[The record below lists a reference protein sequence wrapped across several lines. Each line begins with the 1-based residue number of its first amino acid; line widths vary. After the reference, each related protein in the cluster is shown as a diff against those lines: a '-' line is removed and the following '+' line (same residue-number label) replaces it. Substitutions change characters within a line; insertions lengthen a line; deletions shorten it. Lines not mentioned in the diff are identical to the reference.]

1 MRVLCTL
8 MLHAYL
14 DTIYIKQ
21 YPFYPQIFGIVIIT
35 TACVDLGMLQG
46 FAGMETT
53 GHETDAVL
61 IAIGVLIIIVAA
73 FGCFG
78 AWKESPKLLYIFAG
92 CLIIIILLELSVGI
106 AAAALRPQIE
116 GTMKTQ
122 LRASFIKNKSTRE
135 EDSVYREFWDRVQS
149 NFAGCL
155 IIIILLE
162 LSVGIAAAALRPQI
176 EGTMKTQLRA
186 SFIKNKSTREE
197 DSVYREFWDRVQSS
211 LECCGVTGPE
221 NYGASEPRLKPSFS
235 CCPPDNSDEVDE
247 IKRSD
252 CLSMEKYYKEG
263 CEDKV
268 LSTVHSAGLSV
279 IVCGILF
286 CFLEVAGIILALWLA
301 HTIKTEGKGRETA

>member
-1 MRVLCTL
+1 MEGCG
-8 MLHAYL
+8 MNCIKYL
-14 DTIYIKQ
+14 LVVFNGI
-21 YPFYPQIFGIVIIT
+21 FLIFGIVIIAA
-35 TACVDLGMLQG
+35 ACVDMGMIKG
-46 FAGMETT
+46 FSGMEAS

-61 IAIGVLIIIVAA
+61 IAIGVLIIVVAA

-135 EDSVYREFWDRVQS
+135 EDSSYREFWDRIQS
-149 NFAGCL
+149 
-155 IIIILLE
+155 
-162 LSVGIAAAALRPQI
+162 
-176 EGTMKTQLRA
+176 T
-186 SFIKNKSTREE
+186 
-197 DSVYREFWDRVQSS
+197 
-211 LECCGVTGPE
+211 LECCGVTGPD
-221 NYGASEPRLKPSFS
+221 NYANSEPRLNPSFS
-235 CCPPDNSDEVDE
+235 CCPPAQGSDSTSPE
-247 IKRSD
+247 IYRSD
-252 CLSMEKYYKEG
+252 CISSQKYYTEG

-268 LSTVHSAGLSV
+268 LTTVHSAGMTV

-301 HTIKTEGKGRETA
+301 HAIKTQGKSRETA

>member
-1 MRVLCTL
+1 MEGCG
-8 MLHAYL
+8 MNCIKYL
-14 DTIYIKQ
+14 LVV
-21 YPFYPQIFGIVIIT
+21 FNGLFLIFGIVIIT

-149 NFAGCL
+149 
-155 IIIILLE
+155 
-162 LSVGIAAAALRPQI
+162 
-176 EGTMKTQLRA
+176 
-186 SFIKNKSTREE
+186 
-197 DSVYREFWDRVQSS
+197 S

-235 CCPPDNSDEVDE
+235 CCPPDSSDEVDE

-286 CFLEVAGIILALWLA
+286 CFLEIAGIVLALWLA
-301 HTIKTEGKGRETA
+301 HSIKTEGKGRETA

>member
-1 MRVLCTL
+1 MEGCG
-8 MLHAYL
+8 MNCIKYL
-14 DTIYIKQ
+14 LVV
-21 YPFYPQIFGIVIIT
+21 FNALFMIFGIVIIAA
-35 TACVDLGMLQG
+35 ACVDMGVMRD

-53 GHETDAVL
+53 GHETDVVL
-61 IAIGVLIIIVAA
+61 IVVGVLIIVVAA

-135 EDSVYREFWDRVQS
+135 EDSTYREFWDRVQS
-149 NFAGCL
+149 N
-155 IIIILLE
+155 
-162 LSVGIAAAALRPQI
+162 
-176 EGTMKTQLRA
+176 
-186 SFIKNKSTREE
+186 
-197 DSVYREFWDRVQSS
+197 
-211 LECCGVTGPE
+211 LECCGVTGPD
-221 NYGASEPRLKPSFS
+221 NYVASEPRLNPSFS
-235 CCPPDNSDEVDE
+235 CCPPDGTDRADE

-252 CLSMEKYYKEG
+252 CISLSKYYQEG

-268 LSTVHSAGLSV
+268 LSTVHSAGMTV

-286 CFLEVAGIILALWLA
+286 CFLEVIGIVLALWLA
-301 HTIKTEGKGRETA
+301 HSIKTQDKGRETA

>member
-1 MRVLCTL
+1 MESCG
-8 MLHAYL
+8 MNCIKYL
-14 DTIYIKQ
+14 LVV
-21 YPFYPQIFGIVIIT
+21 FNAIFMILGVIIIAV
-35 TACVDLGMLQG
+35 ACVDMGMLKG

-61 IAIGVLIIIVAA
+61 IAVGVLIIIVAA

-78 AWKESPKLLYIFAG
+78 AWKESPKLLYIFVG
-92 CLIIIILLELSVGI
+92 LLILIILLELSVGI

-135 EDSVYREFWDRVQS
+135 EDSVYREFWDKIQ
-149 NFAGCL
+149 N
-155 IIIILLE
+155 
-162 LSVGIAAAALRPQI
+162 
-176 EGTMKTQLRA
+176 
-186 SFIKNKSTREE
+186 N
-197 DSVYREFWDRVQSS
+197 
-211 LECCGVTGPE
+211 LECCGVTGPD
-221 NYGASEPRLKPSFS
+221 NYVASEPRLNPSYS
-235 CCPPDNSDEVDE
+235 CCPQDDSDRAVE

-252 CLSMEKYYKEG
+252 CISLSKYYQEG

-286 CFLEVAGIILALWLA
+286 CFLEMAGIVLALWLA
-301 HTIKTEGKGRETA
+301 HSIKNDGKSQETA